1 MQHRAAVLAI
11 AEALMVKKIL
21 NSERIDAIIAAARE
35 RVRQVELAKV
45 LKNSTG
51 FATMFR
57 WLHPD
62 F

>member
-11 AEALMVKKIL
+11 AEALMVKKTL